1 MNPVRTLGLCFCLAG
16 LVFFGAP
23 AFAQQA
29 PQHLPVVRLIAGQ
42 HVINAQLARNE
53 DERSTGLM
61 FRETMPTGDGMLFVF
76 ERAGVQC
83 FWMKNT
89 LLPLSVAFLDEDGS
103 VVNIDEMKPET
114 LDSHCSSKPV
124 RFVLEMNKNWFD
136 SRGVKVGDKLK
147 GSPFSS

>member
-1 MNPVRTLGLCFCLAG
+1 MNPVRALGLRFCLAG
-16 LVFFGAP
+16 LVLFGAP

-42 HVINAQLARNE
+42 HVINAQLARSE

-89 LLPLSVAFLDEDGS
+89 LLPLSVAFLDEDGI